1 MKKIAIILFAA
12 LTAVSLTACKQQSDN
27 SGDTQTQ
34 VSVPESSIQSF
45 DESVT
50 ESVQENEPVN
60 IPEISTDE
68 SSEPEFIEPVQT
80 TVSDF
85 QSIVVN
91 NKCRLLLYTGTE
103 QRISVPDK
111 VTVDG
116 KEYETEI
123 GAGCFKD
130 TKITYLTLPD
140 NITEIPESMCENC
153 KQLTTVSFA
162 NVQSIGKNAFWQ
174 CENWKIRIDDLNF
187 GNQDILKK
195 IGDCAFG
202 FSGLYGKE
210 TIRPDMELEDG
221 AFQICK
227 NISEVEIQSG
237 VTTVP
242 KRLFDESHGI
252 TKITLPD
259 TLTTIGEY
267 AFYSTNIPSVTVPKS
282 VTELGRLW
290 IATENDL
297 NNKYTGIMLGY
308 KGTAAEEYA
317 NKNGIIFSALD

>member
-111 VTVDG
+111 MTALSR
-116 KEYETEI
+116 I
-123 GAGCFKD
+123 CW
-130 TKITYLTLPD
+130 ITRKKSAYQSTLSVW
-140 NITEIPESMCENC
+140 IKA
-153 KQLTTVSFA
+153 KQ
-162 NVQSIGKNAFWQ
+162 QS
-174 CENWKIRIDDLNF
+174 
-187 GNQDILKK
+187 
-195 IGDCAFG
+195 
-202 FSGLYGKE
+202 
-210 TIRPDMELEDG
+210 
-221 AFQICK
+221 
-227 NISEVEIQSG
+227 
-237 VTTVP
+237 
-242 KRLFDESHGI
+242 
-252 TKITLPD
+252 
-259 TLTTIGEY
+259 
-267 AFYSTNIPSVTVPKS
+267 
-282 VTELGRLW
+282 
-290 IATENDL
+290 
-297 NNKYTGIMLGY
+297 
-308 KGTAAEEYA
+308 
-317 NKNGIIFSALD
+317 

>member
-111 VTVDG
+111 VTALSRICWTTR
-116 KEYETEI
+116 KKS
-123 GAGCFKD
+123 ACQS
-130 TKITYLTLPD
+130 TLSVW
-140 NITEIPESMCENC
+140 IKA
-153 KQLTTVSFA
+153 KQ
-162 NVQSIGKNAFWQ
+162 QS
-174 CENWKIRIDDLNF
+174 
-187 GNQDILKK
+187 
-195 IGDCAFG
+195 
-202 FSGLYGKE
+202 
-210 TIRPDMELEDG
+210 
-221 AFQICK
+221 
-227 NISEVEIQSG
+227 
-237 VTTVP
+237 
-242 KRLFDESHGI
+242 
-252 TKITLPD
+252 
-259 TLTTIGEY
+259 
-267 AFYSTNIPSVTVPKS
+267 
-282 VTELGRLW
+282 
-290 IATENDL
+290 
-297 NNKYTGIMLGY
+297 
-308 KGTAAEEYA
+308 
-317 NKNGIIFSALD
+317 